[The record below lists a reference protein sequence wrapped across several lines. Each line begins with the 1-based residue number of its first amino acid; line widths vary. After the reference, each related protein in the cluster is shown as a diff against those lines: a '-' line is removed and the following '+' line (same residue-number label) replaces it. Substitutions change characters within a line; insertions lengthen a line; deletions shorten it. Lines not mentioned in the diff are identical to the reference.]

1 MSWHPFF
8 LFLHETCNFKP
19 LIFNKSSI
27 ILQCSLETSSPQEHF
42 LFFPWHSI
50 HIWWSFKQRYQRV
63 FPGLGPFSHIW
74 HRISVRIFETVL
86 FKSSDS
92 RDEAIFQIK
101 PVKRKRNVRNFV
113 YNWKTETSENSTPET
128 TNSELRTEISLII
141 SSVLRVWTWKSPVKL
156 FSLQG
161 SKIQSRRSLSS
172 QRIGQIL
179 HKFIMESAIDRASN
193 LCIEMNKIQVLFLL
207 LTSILD
213 VLSISPCLTGWTLQ
227 I

>member
-1 MSWHPFF
+1 MNWVIRARNGTGP
-8 LFLHETCNFKP
+8 KWDR
-19 LIFNKSSI
+19 
-27 ILQCSLETSSPQEHF
+27 PQME
-42 LFFPWHSI
+42 LLDSMNNAPGTYLMKI
-50 HIWWSFKQRYQRV
+50 RTTKKRV

-101 PVKRKRNVRNFV
+101 PVKRKRKVRNFV
-113 YNWKTETSENSTPET
+113 YNWKTDTTENSTPET

-172 QRIGQIL
+172 QRIG
-179 HKFIMESAIDRASN
+179 
-193 LCIEMNKIQVLFLL
+193 
-207 LTSILD
+207 
-213 VLSISPCLTGWTLQ
+213 
-227 I
+227 

>member
-1 MSWHPFF
+1 MSVELHFEPKLSPYIVGTQWTGMVNTSTFVIFQSVFAEGVMASIF

-113 YNWKTETSENSTPET
+113 YNWKTETTENSTPET
-128 TNSELRTEISLII
+128 TNSNLRTEISLII
-141 SSVLRVWTWKSPVKL
+141 SSVLRVWTWKLEVTRQAL
-156 FSLQG
+156 FS
-161 SKIQSRRSLSS
+161 SRIKDSIKKISVVAKNRL
-172 QRIGQIL
+172 
-179 HKFIMESAIDRASN
+179 N
-193 LCIEMNKIQVLFLL
+193 P
-207 LTSILD
+207 T
-213 VLSISPCLTGWTLQ
+213 
-227 I
+227 

>member
-113 YNWKTETSENSTPET
+113 YNWKTETTKVFANSKGFV
-128 TNSELRTEISLII
+128 IY
-141 SSVLRVWTWKSPVKL
+141 
-156 FSLQG
+156 
-161 SKIQSRRSLSS
+161 
-172 QRIGQIL
+172 
-179 HKFIMESAIDRASN
+179 
-193 LCIEMNKIQVLFLL
+193 LFLL
-207 LTSILD
+207 RQFRQKNPKNSLEEFSNFKMKSFTSTVSQFLSVILRYFRIRSAFIY
-213 VLSISPCLTGWTLQ
+213 VYIFEQLSFSSP
-227 I
+227 